1 MSIHPAS
8 SAARSSTIT
17 FVGARL
23 KDAEEILF
31 YDGGVKVKK
40 LEAVDPQNVKVTVEV
55 AKDCRLGEHIAA
67 VRTKSGVSDY
77 RSFFVGALPKVD
89 EKEPNNDFDKPQ
101 TITPNICVAGTLQNE
116 DADYYRIHAKKGERL
131 SVEVEGIRL
140 GQAYFDPFVSVLDK
154 NRFELASVDDTALAK
169 QDPFV
174 SVVIPEDGDYTI
186 LVREASYRGADNC
199 HYRLH
204 VGNFPR
210 PSCRL
215 SGRRQTGRA
224 LEGATPRRRHWCDRA
239 RNHCARRSE
248 GRRRFVH
255 RGQARHHAVAR
266 SVPRVC

>member
-1 MSIHPAS
+1 MRKSRTTTSTNHS
-8 SAARSSTIT
+8 RS
-17 FVGARL
+17 
-23 KDAEEILF
+23 
-31 YDGGVKVKK
+31 
-40 LEAVDPQNVKVTVEV
+40 
-55 AKDCRLGEHIAA
+55 
-67 VRTKSGVSDY
+67 
-77 RSFFVGALPKVD
+77 
-89 EKEPNNDFDKPQ
+89 
-101 TITPNICVAGTLQNE
+101 TPNVCVAGTLQNE

-210 PSCRL
+210 PSVAYPAGGKR
-215 SGRRQTGRA
+215 GEQ
-224 LEGATPRRRHWCDRA
+224 LEGATPRRRHRPDRA
-239 RNHCARRSE
+239 RNHRAGRSA
-248 GRRRFVH
+248 GRCRLVH
-255 RGQARHHAVAR
+255 RRQARHHAVAR
-266 SVPRVC
+266 SVPRFAEGNILETEPNDELKTATPPSCRWR